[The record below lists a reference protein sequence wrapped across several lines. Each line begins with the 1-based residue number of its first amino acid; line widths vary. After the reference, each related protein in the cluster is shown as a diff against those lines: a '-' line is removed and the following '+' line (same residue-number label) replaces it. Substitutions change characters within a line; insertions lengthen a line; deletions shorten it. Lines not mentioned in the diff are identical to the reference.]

1 MKVRCGKVSFLGTF
15 GQEGQGLG
23 IWSQVVGYWMSCY
36 IVVVADDVSR
46 GFGYTSTRDG
56 VTPVV
61 EVVCG

>member
-1 MKVRCGKVSFLGTF
+1 M
-15 GQEGQGLG
+15 G